1 VYVGIKH
8 KNEPDKIYYF
18 KATAEIIEHLKV
30 GMNALCNTRKGLE
43 EGEVVSFI
51 GKHCTNQHIISDVV
65 GFQAKEL
72 AMDRIQAC
80 QEWTEP
86 NPEKIAKRVEEH
98 RSGGEY
104 KTRIVVDTDGH
115 LKDGY
120 TAYLTSK
127 MLDHSTIENV
137 WVVKRGFKI

>member
-43 EGEVVSFI
+43 EGEVVSF
-51 GKHCTNQHIISDVV
+51 
-65 GFQAKEL
+65 
-72 AMDRIQAC
+72 
-80 QEWTEP
+80 
-86 NPEKIAKRVEEH
+86 
-98 RSGGEY
+98 
-104 KTRIVVDTDGH
+104 
-115 LKDGY
+115 
-120 TAYLTSK
+120 YLTSK